1 MRSAFAPGAVAL
13 GLTLASCARPDPSVL
28 ATFDGGQIRRAD
40 LEARILELPESQ
52 RAPAKGQETQAWLA
66 GLARELAFERLLA
79 AEARRAGAESDPEF
93 VKERTALRKR
103 LLASLYV
110 REHLRETASPGE
122 PELRAYFEQ
131 HPEAFRRRA
140 RREVYTIFKRA
151 APGADRRP
159 LRQEMEALRARVLA
173 GEPFAEVAARHSDSE
188 TRHRNGLLGWV
199 HAGSLGPDLERVIF
213 ALDERTPSPVIS
225 TREGLHLFWVSVSEP
240 EVELEFA
247 EARVLA
253 ARMLLRDR
261 QDAAVRALLEPHR
274 EADSFVP
281 TPEELSTL
289 LASGDGRTL
298 ILRVGEERLYLDEL
312 TRLVMEAG
320 GGQQRPAFE
329 VAQDVVKERY
339 RRELASRLALAAG
352 QDRSP
357 AFIQREAA
365 LVERALAEFQLR
377 RRLRAA
383 IDEPALRR
391 YFEDNR
397 QRYAAP
403 LLVRTEVLSVP
414 LSPAASR
421 HMGELERARPELDAG
436 RATLQGL
443 ALRVGGTIED
453 HGWSTLDQ
461 LERAATGMSYWALE
475 LQPGRH
481 SAPFRTGR
489 SIVVAKVLGRR
500 EPEPQGLEE
509 ARPRVV
515 EDYIR
520 ERGQA
525 LRADLLAR
533 LLRENRFRPVEAPLR
548 AEASNSP

>member
-1 MRSAFAPGAVAL
+1 MRSAFAAGAVAL

-28 ATFDGGQIRRAD
+28 ATFEGGQIRRAD
-40 LEARILELPESQ
+40 LEARILELPEGQ
-52 RAPAKGQETQAWLA
+52 RAPAKGQDTQVWLA

-79 AEARRAGAESDPEF
+79 AEARRAGAETDTEF
-93 VKERTALRKR
+93 VKERTGLRKR

-110 REHLRETASPGE
+110 KEHLPAIASPGE
-122 PELRAYFEQ
+122 SELRAYFEQ
-131 HPEAFRRRA
+131 HPDAFRRRA

-151 APGADRRP
+151 APGADRGA
-159 LRQEMEALRARVLA
+159 LRGEMEALRARALA
-173 GEPFAEVAARHSDSE
+173 GEPFAELAAQHSDSE
-188 TRHRNGLLGWV
+188 TRHRKGLMGWV

-213 ALDERTPSPVIS
+213 ALEERTPSTVLS

-240 EVELEFA
+240 EVRLEFA

-253 ARMLLRDR
+253 ARMLLRER
-261 QDAAVRALLEPHR
+261 QEAALRALLEPHR

-281 TPEELSTL
+281 TPQELSTL

-312 TRLVMEAG
+312 MRLVLEAG
-320 GGQQRPAFE
+320 GGQQRPGFE

-339 RRELASRLALAAG
+339 RRELASRLALAGG

-414 LSPAASR
+414 LSAAAAR
-421 HMGELERARPELDAG
+421 HMAELERARPELDAG
-436 RATLQGL
+436 RATLEGL
-443 ALRVGGTIED
+443 ALRLGGTTED

-461 LERAATGMSYWALE
+461 LERVAAGMSYWALE

-481 SAPFRTGR
+481 SAPFRTAR
-489 SIVVAKVLGRR
+489 SIVVAKVLSRR
-500 EPEPQGLEE
+500 EPEPQGLED

-533 LLRENRFRPVEAPLR
+533 LLRENRFRPVEAPRR

>member
-1 MRSAFAPGAVAL
+1 MRSAVAPVAVAL

-28 ATFDGGQIRRAD
+28 ATFDGGQIRRGD
-40 LEARILELPESQ
+40 LEARILELPESH
-52 RAPAKGQETQAWLA
+52 RAPAKGQDTEAWLA

-79 AEARRAGAESDPEF
+79 AEARRAGAETDPEF

-110 REHLRETASPGE
+110 KEHLPETTPPGE

-131 HPEAFRRRA
+131 HPDAFRRRA

-151 APGADRRP
+151 AQGADRRP
-159 LRQEMEALRARVLA
+159 LRREMDALRARVLA
-173 GEPFAEVAARHSDSE
+173 GEPFAELATRHSDSE
-188 TRHRNGLLGWV
+188 TRHRNGLMGWV

-213 ALDERTPSPVIS
+213 SLDERAPSPVLS

-240 EVELEFA
+240 EVRLEFA

-253 ARMLLRDR
+253 ARMLLRER
-261 QDAAVRALLEPHR
+261 QDAALRALLDPHR

-329 VAQDVVKERY
+329 VAQEVVKERY
-339 RRELASRLALAAG
+339 RRELASRLALAGG

-357 AFIQREAA
+357 AFIRREGA

-377 RRLRAA
+377 RQLRAA
-383 IDEPALRR
+383 IDEPALKR

-414 LSPAASR
+414 LSAAASR
-421 HMGELERARPELDAG
+421 HMAELERARPELDAG

-443 ALRVGGTIED
+443 ATRLGGTAED

-461 LERAATGMSYWALE
+461 LERVAAGMSYWALE
-475 LQPGRH
+475 LHPGRH
-481 SAPFRTGR
+481 SAPFRTAR
-489 SIVVAKVLGRR
+489 SIVVVKVLGRR
-500 EPEPQGLEE
+500 EPEPQGLEQ

-515 EDYIR
+515 EDYVR

-525 LRADLLAR
+525 LRVDLMAG
-533 LLRENRFRPVEAPLR
+533 LLREKSFRPVEAPRR